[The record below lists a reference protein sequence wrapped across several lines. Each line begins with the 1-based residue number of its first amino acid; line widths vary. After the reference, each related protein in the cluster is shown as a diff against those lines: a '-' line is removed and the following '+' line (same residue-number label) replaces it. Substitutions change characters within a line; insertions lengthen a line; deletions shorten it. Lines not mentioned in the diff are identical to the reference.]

1 MNEIFEKIIE
11 KIEKGDEISP
21 FLFIS
26 KNLEILNEE
35 IKLLSYKIFEKYS
48 IPKVFL
54 YVFED
59 KNEKIKVQE
68 IKKFVEIANIAS
80 PHKIQI
86 FFIQNIQNLTIGASN
101 NLLKFFEEP
110 WKQNLIFLSAKS
122 ENFILDTILSRVQ
135 TVYFSAKQKDKSNN
149 FFQDLIKN
157 YLKNEDSELLSYFFK
172 TKLEK
177 DDYLERKAVIDK
189 KIKLLESKI
198 IILTKNITEDENQR
212 KSINSLKLVI
222 EKLKI
227 NPPFEKMQKYLHTIV
242 NKVQF
247 INDFEYEIY
256 FNI

>member
-35 IKLLSYKIFEKYS
+35 IKSLSYKIFEKYS

-86 FFIQNIQNLTIGASN
+86 FFIQNIQNLTIAASN

-177 DDYLERKAVIDK
+177 DDYLDFLENLIIYSKKNLVFTDYLDEILEDITVVKTNNVNAKFIVDK
-189 KIKLLESKI
+189 WI
-198 IILTKNITEDENQR
+198 
-212 KSINSLKLVI
+212 
-222 EKLKI
+222 LKI
-227 NPPFEKMQKYLHTIV
+227 WN
-242 NKVQF
+242 
-247 INDFEYEIY
+247 
-256 FNI
+256 

>member
-1 MNEIFEKIIE
+1 MNEVFEKIIE

-35 IKLLSYKIFEKYS
+35 IKSLSYKIFEKYS

-80 PHKIQI
+80 SHKIQI

-177 DDYLERKAVIDK
+177 DDYLDFLENLIIYSKKNLVFTDYLDEILEDITVVKTNNVNAKFIVDK
-189 KIKLLESKI
+189 WI
-198 IILTKNITEDENQR
+198 
-212 KSINSLKLVI
+212 
-222 EKLKI
+222 LKI
-227 NPPFEKMQKYLHTIV
+227 WN
-242 NKVQF
+242 
-247 INDFEYEIY
+247 
-256 FNI
+256 

>member
-110 WKQNLIFLSAKS
+110 
-122 ENFILDTILSRVQ
+122 
-135 TVYFSAKQKDKSNN
+135 
-149 FFQDLIKN
+149 
-157 YLKNEDSELLSYFFK
+157 
-172 TKLEK
+172 
-177 DDYLERKAVIDK
+177 
-189 KIKLLESKI
+189 
-198 IILTKNITEDENQR
+198 
-212 KSINSLKLVI
+212 
-222 EKLKI
+222 
-227 NPPFEKMQKYLHTIV
+227 
-242 NKVQF
+242 
-247 INDFEYEIY
+247 
-256 FNI
+256 